1 MMECTNSSSFSS
13 ELGPFGIHYLSLY
26 CEIFEQAPF
35 VFSLSF
41 ILWAGLLFYF
51 IATTADAYLSSTLA
65 SISEK
70 LQIPCQVAGVT
81 FLAFGNGAPDI
92 FSSIAAYSSGLP
104 DTGINSLLGGAMF
117 VSNVVAGCVLLS
129 SKPAKHVPS
138 FTRDFSALLLTLML
152 MGLLAF
158 TNVQE
163 DGRMCAVAFLLM
175 YFVYV
180 SAVVVPECRSR
191 WLGLKDVLSDTKDAP
206 VSSELPAF
214 WHKNGP
220 ISMNLSD
227 QKYTFLTMTSLEMA
241 GRFHDRGLHNHT
253 KAQEFEAVIHDQHFE
268 DLETLSAPLIMH
280 GQECDDAPTTE
291 KTVNFSRGARILEGA
306 YWNHLRWRRRIR
318 RRALNEFTS
327 TRSIWKKCWTL
338 PQVFLVLIRDLTI
351 PTIDDDNWSRSLA
364 VVQVIGSPVFIA
376 YTCGL
381 WREQMYLYGWQIAL
395 CFGTIFAILISLCTH
410 RSHPP
415 TSPIICALLLTLSFV
430 SCVCWIFTVSGE
442 ILALLTAL
450 GKATGISNSLLG
462 LTVLSWG
469 NSIGDLI
476 TNISVARSGFPD
488 MALAGCFGGPVFNIL
503 VGIGLPLAL
512 QFTSG
517 RSVLVNFSLDLQ
529 ARISLLFLVITTL
542 LSLVVF
548 RYCPTKH
555 LKYYGRFLWMN
566 YVFYSLVTIMVTLN
580 GYL

>member
-1 MMECTNSSSFSS
+1 MECTNSSSISS
-13 ELGPFGIHYLSLY
+13 DLGPFGIDYLSLY
-26 CEIFEQAPF
+26 CDTFEQAPF
-35 VFSLSF
+35 LPSLMF

-65 SISEK
+65 NISEK

-104 DTGINSLLGGAMF
+104 DTGINSLLGGSMF
-117 VSNVVAGCVLLS
+117 VSNVVAGCVLIAS
-129 SKPAKHVPS
+129 SKDTKHVPS
-138 FTRDFSALLLTLML
+138 FTRDFSALLLTLAL

-158 TNVQE
+158 TDVQQ
-163 DGRMCAVAFLLM
+163 DGQMCALAFLLM

-180 SAVVVPECRSR
+180 SAAVVPECRSR
-191 WLGLKDVLSDTKDAP
+191 WLGLKNMSLDTRDAL
-206 VSSELPAF
+206 VSSELAAF

-220 ISMNLSD
+220 ISMTLSD
-227 QKYTFLTMTSLEMA
+227 QKYTFLTLSSTEMA
-241 GRFHDRGLHNHT
+241 GKFHGGGLHNHT
-253 KAQEFEAVIHDQHFE
+253 KTQEFGAVIYDQHFDDCE
-268 DLETLSAPLIMH
+268 SLSAPLILH
-280 GQECDDAPTTE
+280 GQECDDVSPTE
-291 KTVNFSRGARILEGA
+291 KNVDFSRGARILEGA

-318 RRALNEFTS
+318 HRALSEFTS
-327 TRSIWKKCWTL
+327 TRSIWNKCWSL
-338 PQVFLVLIRDLTI
+338 PHVFLVLIRDLTI
-351 PTIDDDNWSRSLA
+351 PTIDDENWSRSLA
-364 VVQVIGSPVFIA
+364 IVQVVGSPVFIA

-381 WREQMYLYGWQIAL
+381 WSQQIYLYGWQLAV
-395 CFGTIFAILISLCTH
+395 CFGIVCAVIMSFCTH

-415 TSPIICALLLTLSFV
+415 TSPIICGFLLTLSFV
-430 SCVCWIFTVSGE
+430 SCVCWIFTVAAE
-442 ILALLTAL
+442 IMALLTAF
-450 GKATGISNSLLG
+450 GKVTGISNSLLG

-476 TNISVARSGFPD
+476 TNISVARSGFPN

-517 RSVLVNFSLDLQ
+517 NSVLFNFSLDIQ
-529 ARISLLFLVITTL
+529 ARISLLFLVITTS

-548 RYCPTKH
+548 RYCPMKY
-555 LKYYGRFLWMN
+555 LKYYGKFLWMN
-566 YVFYSLVTIMVTLN
+566 YVLYSLVTIMVTVSGN
-580 GYL
+580 H